1 MAKKT
6 APKELKKKP
15 QKLSRKER
23 KAAKSKHRALG
34 GRFKK
39 YPHLVALKPKE
50 RYVFRS
56 DYFEV
61 DNYVATVMA
70 FFHDEAAQDNFGP
83 FWGINKIPDGLG
95 NEVTVVL
102 LEQSNIMG
110 EKWINDNLAKTDKL
124 DKLEANEQATTGTA
138 VSKRRSAKISMDFDV
153 IADEITNGAAYMH
166 VHYRLFVKA
175 PNLEKLDE
183 AVAKISST
191 YVDRF
196 GTISV
201 APYHGEQRQ
210 ELSTLFSRNSVKRG
224 KGYYFTSTELAGSH
238 SLVTNGLSDP
248 TGEFVGSMVG
258 DVNNSAVLF
267 DVNKY
272 HHHVV
277 VADNSSINFNGRT
290 YISNLWGSK
299 ISQSAML
306 NNGRVVH
313 FILDKTNLDKIGP
326 KFELLT
332 SKVDLNKGD
341 VNMFEMFGDPADEL
355 SIFASHM
362 QKLILMTEQAYEAT
376 DADRSIIRGSL
387 EDIATKFYVDQRMWR
402 YNAGE
407 NRDKLR
413 VVGIPHEDVP
423 LLQLF
428 ITYLDAEYKG
438 LLQASARDESM
449 IHAVNTLRMTY
460 KNLLNTNGDLFNTI
474 TDASIDTIRDN
485 RRVIYD
491 LSKLMRRG
499 KGVAMAQLVNVIG
512 FAVDTLGE
520 NDVVIIHGTE
530 HIDDGVKDYINIQF
544 DHLFDRGGRVVYLYD
559 DVGKMLKDKEFNKFT
574 SADYTLL
581 GTMEEQV
588 ATQYQELIGQ
598 EMPPDLEKL
607 ITIRDGNIIYLRRG
621 VTNVV
626 FDMALSLGVD
636 PARESFRAEAAKEIA
651 RRKSLAL
658 KENEATVE
666 VEKVTTMPQKSAKNQ
681 RRVIRRKRMA
691 GNSMGAQ

>member
-1 MAKKT
+1 MSKT
-6 APKELKKKP
+6 EDTKSLKKKP
-15 QKLSRKER
+15 KISRKER
-23 KAAKSKHRALG
+23 KAAKKMQRVLG

-39 YPHLVALKPKE
+39 YPHLIALKPKE
-50 RYVFRS
+50 CYVFRS

-61 DNYVATVMA
+61 DNYVATVMS

-95 NEVTVVL
+95 NDITVVL
-102 LEQSNIMG
+102 LEQTDIMG
-110 EKWINDNLAKTDKL
+110 EKWISDNLAKTDKL
-124 DKLEANEQATTGTA
+124 DKLEASEQSATGTA
-138 VSKRRSAKISMDFDV
+138 TSKRRSAKVSMDFDV
-153 IADEITNGAAYMH
+153 IADELTNNATYMH
-166 VHYRLFVKA
+166 VNYRIFVKA
-175 PNLEKLDE
+175 PNLEKLDD
-183 AVAKISST
+183 AITKISST

-196 GTISV
+196 GTISI

-210 ELSTLFSRNSVKRG
+210 ELSNLFSRNRIKRG
-224 KGYYFTSTELAGSH
+224 KGYHFTSTELAGSH

-272 HHHVV
+272 KHHIV
-277 VADNSSINFNGRT
+277 VADNSSINLDGRT
-290 YISNLWGSK
+290 YISSLWGSK
-299 ISQSAML
+299 ISQAAML

-326 KFELLT
+326 KFEMLT
-332 SKVDLNKGD
+332 SRVDLNKGD
-341 VNMFEMFGDPADEL
+341 VNMFEMFGESEDEL
-355 SIFASHM
+355 SIFAAHM

-413 VVGIPHEDVP
+413 IVGIPHEDVP

-428 ITYLDAEYKG
+428 ITYLDAEYKS

-449 IHAVNTLRMTY
+449 IHAINTLRMTY
-460 KNLLNTNGDLFNTI
+460 KNLLNTNGDLFNTV
-474 TDASIDTIRDN
+474 TDSSIDTVRDN

-491 LSKLMRRG
+491 LSGLARRG
-499 KGVAMAQLVNVIG
+499 KGVAMAQLVNIIG
-512 FAVDTLGE
+512 FAVDNLGE

-530 HIDDGVKDYINIQF
+530 NIDDGVKDYINMQF
-544 DHLFDRGGRVVYLYD
+544 DYLFERGGRVAYLYND
-559 DVGKMLKDKEFNKFT
+559 INKMLMDKDFNNFV

-581 GTMEEQV
+581 GSMEEQV
-588 ATQYQELIGQ
+588 VSKYQEIIGQ

-607 ITIRDGNIIYLRRG
+607 ITLRGGNIIYLRRG

-626 FDMALSLGVD
+626 FEMALSLGID
-636 PARESFRAEAAKEIA
+636 PAREKYRREVAKAIEMKKRLDLDGKSYSIEDNRSLSSKKVSSKA
-651 RRKSLAL
+651 GRKTIRKKRTSRSLL
-658 KENEATVE
+658 G
-666 VEKVTTMPQKSAKNQ
+666 AK
-681 RRVIRRKRMA
+681 
-691 GNSMGAQ
+691 